1 MGQEGLQV
9 IHRCQEQVRGE
20 LGGQE
25 GLQVIHRSQEQ
36 VQEEL

>member
-1 MGQEGLQV
+1 MEQEGLQV
-9 IHRCQEQVRGE
+9 IHRCQGQVRVE